1 MAGPLAVIEIGSTGL
16 RLLVAK
22 VEQDKSRT
30 LLDSSGFPVN
40 LGKDVYTT
48 GSISRDTLLHI
59 LQILTRFTEQL
70 VAWGITPEQTMVIGT
85 NALRE
90 ANNRDPVVDRIKIK
104 TGYTVKIVDGIEEN
118 RLMYLAVN
126 DCLSTESYS
135 VRYSDSIILEV
146 AGASTEVMLIEKGKM
161 AAAHSLR
168 LGTVIIEQQLPFNQ
182 WNLDDARRYVKEFI
196 QNTKGSL
203 NNELNLQKI
212 KQFIAVGND
221 MKLAALF
228 AGRNISKFL
237 WEINRDDFEKF
248 VEDIQHWTVEE
259 CIDKFKLSY
268 SEAQT
273 FHISLLI
280 YLLFV
285 KLTNVQ
291 KIIVPETSL
300 RDGLIISKSASSDYL
315 EEEFNSQIIAS
326 ANNLLRKYKGD
337 EKHAE
342 CVKNLSLQIFDS
354 MKNELMMGSDERLIL
369 ETSAILHD
377 IGMFIGAKN
386 HNIHSKYLVENSEI
400 FGLNREEISMI
411 ARIVSYHKGVQE
423 LQNDAQFRILPRQTR
438 LTILKLSAILRVAD
452 ALDRSHEQKFK
463 NINFS
468 VTENS
473 FSIKCKNRETSL
485 EKIALKEKGDLFEN
499 VFGYKIVLN

>member
-259 CIDKFKLSY
+259 CIDKF
-268 SEAQT
+268 
-273 FHISLLI
+273 
-280 YLLFV
+280 
-285 KLTNVQ
+285 N
-291 KIIVPETSL
+291 
-300 RDGLIISKSASSDYL
+300 
-315 EEEFNSQIIAS
+315 
-326 ANNLLRKYKGD
+326 
-337 EKHAE
+337 
-342 CVKNLSLQIFDS
+342 
-354 MKNELMMGSDERLIL
+354 
-369 ETSAILHD
+369 
-377 IGMFIGAKN
+377 GA
-386 HNIHSKYLVENSEI
+386 
-400 FGLNREEISMI
+400 
-411 ARIVSYHKGVQE
+411 
-423 LQNDAQFRILPRQTR
+423 
-438 LTILKLSAILRVAD
+438 LKLA
-452 ALDRSHEQKFK
+452 HH
-463 NINFS
+463 
-468 VTENS
+468 
-473 FSIKCKNRETSL
+473 
-485 EKIALKEKGDLFEN
+485 
-499 VFGYKIVLN
+499 